1 MFMIQSYNSVSANH
15 KIIGISYI
23 WLSYWFGVIGFYMS
37 ILIRTELSMSGLK
50 IITMDTLEVYNML
63 FSLHGL
69 IMIFFNVM
77 TGLFGGVGNY
87 LFPIVLGAADVVFP
101 RANLYSLLLQPI
113 AFGLVIASVYFEM
126 GSGTGWTLYPPLSTS
141 ISSLGVDFIIFGLL
155 ASGIASAMS
164 GANFIVTFGALKSI
178 GQTIDRLGP
187 IAWSIVLTAFLLL
200 VSLPVVTSVLLM
212 VFFDRHYNTMFF
224 ESSNSGDP
232 ILYQHLFWFFGHP
245 EVYILILPAF
255 GVVSAILSCYCTK
268 ELFGSQTMVLA
279 MISIAL
285 LGCLVWAHHM
295 YTSGLEADTRAFF
308 TTTTILIAL
317 PTGNKI
323 FNWVCTM
330 QGGESARSLGVVLM
344 AILFVINFVIG
355 GTTGVILGNAGV
367 DVSLHDTLYVV
378 GHFHFVLSIG
388 AIIGLLCFIFFI
400 QRLLVGTIFSNQMIL
415 FIIPIFM
422 ASVFLTFLPMHC
434 LGFSPLPRR
443 IPDYPDDM
451 WGWNFLCTIGSTM
464 ILILKLIVVLFISL

>member
-1 MFMIQSYNSVSANH
+1 MFAFAGYSSVSANH
-15 KIIGISYI
+15 KVIGISYI

-50 IITMDTLEVYNML
+50 IMTMDTLEIYNMM

-77 TGLFGGVGNY
+77 TGLFGGIGNY
-87 LFPIVLGAADVVFP
+87 LYPIILGAADVVFP
-101 RANLYSLLLQPI
+101 RANLYSLFLQPV
-113 AFGLVIASVYFEM
+113 AFGLVIASVYLEM

-164 GANFIVTFGALKSI
+164 GANFVVTFGALKSI
-178 GQTIDRLGP
+178 GQTIDRLSVL
-187 IAWSIVLTAFLLL
+187 AWSIVLTAFLLL

-212 VFFDRHYNTMFF
+212 VFLDRHYNTMFF

-245 EVYILILPAF
+245 EVYILILPGF
-255 GVVSAILSCYCTK
+255 GIISLIVCTYCGK
-268 ELFGSQTMVLA
+268 ELFGNLTMILA

-323 FNWVCTM
+323 FNWVCTL
-330 QGGESARSLGVVLM
+330 QEAVEVRNLGTVLM
-344 AILFVINFVIG
+344 SIMFVITFVIG
-355 GTTGVILGNAGV
+355 GVTGVILGNAGV
-367 DVSLHDTLYVV
+367 DISLHDTLYVV

-388 AIIGLLCFIFFI
+388 AIISLLSFIFYC
-400 QRLLVGTIFSNQMIL
+400 QRLLVGTIFSNQLIL
-415 FIIPIFM
+415 IIIPAFM
-422 ASVFLTFLPMHC
+422 AGIFLTFMPMHF
-434 LGFSPLPRR
+434 LGFTPLPRR

-464 ILILKLIVVLFISL
+464 IFFLKLITVIFISL